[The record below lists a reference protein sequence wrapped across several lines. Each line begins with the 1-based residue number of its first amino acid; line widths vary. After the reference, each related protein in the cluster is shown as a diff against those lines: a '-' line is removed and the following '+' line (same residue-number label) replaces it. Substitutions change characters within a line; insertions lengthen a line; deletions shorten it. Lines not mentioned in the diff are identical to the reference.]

1 MRNFPNPGSGVFYI
15 DGVEAGATV
24 NVFDLSGKLIVTNT
38 ISDEAIVDLTG
49 YADGIYLV
57 EISKMISF
65 LRKKKIILA
74 R

>member
-1 MRNFPNPGSGVFYI
+1 MVKP
-15 DGVEAGATV
+15 EGATV

-57 EISKMISF
+57 EISKNDI
-65 LRKKKIILA
+65 LLAKEKIILA